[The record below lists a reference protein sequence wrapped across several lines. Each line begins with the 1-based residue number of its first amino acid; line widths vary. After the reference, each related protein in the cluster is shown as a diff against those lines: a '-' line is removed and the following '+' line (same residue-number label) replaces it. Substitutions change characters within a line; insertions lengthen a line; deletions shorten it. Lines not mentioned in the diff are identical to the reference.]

1 MYKYNAVCTRV
12 IDGDTIDAEVDL
24 GFKVW
29 IKVRIRLSGI
39 DAPETRTRDL
49 TEKQLGF
56 ETKRRLEQILEQ
68 VDNNFVLISD
78 KVDKYGRCL
87 GTIYINNE
95 NINQKLLNEGLA
107 EVYK

>member
-1 MYKYNAVCTRV
+1 LYKYNAVCTRV

-68 VDNNFVLISD
+68 VDNKFVLISD

-87 GTIYINNE
+87 GTSYINNE